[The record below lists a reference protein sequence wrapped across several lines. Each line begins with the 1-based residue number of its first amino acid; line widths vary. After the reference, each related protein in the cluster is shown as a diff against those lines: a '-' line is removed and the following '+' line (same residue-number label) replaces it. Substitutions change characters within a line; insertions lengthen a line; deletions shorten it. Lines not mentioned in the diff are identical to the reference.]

1 MTLYPYKPRMNE
13 PINNGTTE
21 QPSLP
26 GARKLMFA
34 ALILFTTVGLDRIA
48 KIVAQR
54 TLRFS
59 MPMSYLNDFIR
70 FEYAENTGAFLSLG
84 SGLSETARF
93 IIFGVGVGFLLVG
106 MLIYIVRTRSLRLPE
121 VAALSLIAAG
131 GVGNLYDRLTTGYVV
146 DFVSMG
152 FTSVRTGIFN
162 VADVAITS
170 GILLFLWLRVRK
182 PGPENPPSGGT
193 QDSI

>member
-1 MTLYPYKPRMNE
+1 MSEPTNNE
-13 PINNGTTE
+13 TVQ
-21 QPSLP
+21 QPQLP

-34 ALILFTTVGLDRIA
+34 ALILFVTVGLDRIT

-59 MPMSYLNDFIR
+59 MPTSYLNDFIR

-84 SGLSETARF
+84 SSLSETARF

-152 FTSVRTGIFN
+152 FTSLRTGIFN

-182 PGPENPPSGGT
+182 PAPENPPSGGT
-193 QDSI
+193 QDTI